1 MIVNPNE
8 KKETNYF
15 YNNIMLIV
23 SIFCVICFATYF
35 NVSSQ
40 SVASKS
46 YSLDEGS
53 IYGPIVVKKGQT
65 KICCIEPKMW
75 AQNRSLYFSGEVL
88 DEDKDTLY
96 EFGKELWHEDG
107 YDSEGYW
114 VESDNKM
121 QAYLTFSEEGKYYIQ
136 FHTEENAMS
145 SVGLKITVKKG
156 SGIPYFM
163 VGFWLLIIVYC
174 FFILLNKAWVSEMM
188 YKLNDALE
196 EMSDD

>member
-1 MIVNPNE
+1 MIINPNE

-163 VGFWLLIIVYC
+163 VGFWL
-174 FFILLNKAWVSEMM
+174 FILLNKAWVSEMM